1 MRSHWIRWSLPVVV
15 LAIVGV
21 GVAMGA
27 TTGSSGATVKSS
39 STSKYGTVLVN
50 SSGMTLYRFT
60 PDSKGI
66 NTCTRVAACNKAW
79 PRLLVKAG
87 ATPKVGSG
95 ASTALVGSLKQPK
108 GLTQV
113 SYSGFPLYLFSGDKK
128 AGDTNGE
135 GLEGKWYVVNVKGGL
150 VKHAVAAASTTM
162 PTTPTTSTAS
172 AVPGY

>member
-1 MRSHWIRWSLPVVV
+1 MRRHWIRWSLPVAV

-39 STSKYGTVLVN
+39 STKYGTVLVN

-60 PDSKGI
+60 PDSKGV
-66 NTCTRVAACNKAW
+66 NTCTKVAACNKFW

-87 ATPKVGSG
+87 AMPKVGSG
-95 ASTALVGSLKQPK
+95 ASTALVGTLKQPK

-113 SYSGFPLYLFSGDKK
+113 SYAGFPLYLFSGDKK

-150 VKHAVAAASTTM
+150 VKHAVATT
-162 PTTPTTSTAS
+162 TTTTTTAPTTSTAS